1 MTKHLLKKVAA
12 LGLIFLSGCTVN
24 NTQNQAIGSAVG
36 IAYGLG
42 ISSDIKAQL
51 ETQNITEEVE
61 DVVLLLKP
69 QDGSGVD

>member
-1 MTKHLLKKVAA
+1 MTKHLLKKVAI
-12 LGLIFLSGCTVN
+12 LGLILLSGCGL
-24 NTQNQAIGSAVG
+24 TQTQYLALGAATG

-42 ISSDIKAQL
+42 VSSDIKAQL
-51 ETQNITEEVE
+51 ETQKITEEVE